1 MFHRNQVKYAFFPL
15 IPGMWIRAQTYGF
28 RRTCVVLRLCCS
40 RIHYMF
46 TAALLKLKKK
56 KVLFLD
62 KLSVILRKELK
73 LSGMKL

>member
-1 MFHRNQVKYAFFPL
+1 MFYRNQVKYAFFLL
-15 IPGMWIRAQTYGF
+15 IPGMWMRAQTYGF
-28 RRTCVVLRLCCS
+28 RRTCVVLQLCYS
-40 RIHYMF
+40 SIHYMF

-73 LSGMKL
+73 PSGIKF